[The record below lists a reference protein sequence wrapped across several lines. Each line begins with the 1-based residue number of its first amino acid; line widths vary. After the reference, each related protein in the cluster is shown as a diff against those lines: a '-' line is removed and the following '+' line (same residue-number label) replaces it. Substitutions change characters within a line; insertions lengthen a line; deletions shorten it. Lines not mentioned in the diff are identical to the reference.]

1 MTQRRRVPRRMPI
14 GVSAK
19 EKDPEQGGDGRAA
32 AAELRG
38 GDQSRVIEKQHV
50 SRGLTD
56 GGGELH

>member
-1 MTQRRRVPRRMPI
+1 MPI